1 VVPGLGLGVVPGL
14 GLGVVPGLGLGVVP
28 GLGVGVGA
36 GVGKPGGRAPIN
48 SAYCCEAD
56 LRPWKSVMG
65 LSTGQSVV
73 TLSGRQFITSAA
85 TPSGTRFSYSGIT
98 TDGGVGLGVG
108 PGVGVGLGV
117 GPGVGVGLG
126 VGPGVGVGLGVGFG
140 FELGE
145 TFLVVHG

>member
-1 VVPGLGLGVVPGL
+1 MVPGLGLGVVPGL

-65 LSTGQSVV
+65 LSTGQSAV
-73 TLSGRQFITSAA
+73 TLSGRQFITSRAV
-85 TPSGTRFSYSGIT
+85 PWL
-98 TDGGVGLGVG
+98 GLGVV
-108 PGVGVGLGV
+108 PGLGLAAVPVGVRAS
-117 GPGVGVGLG
+117 
-126 VGPGVGVGLGVGFG
+126 
-140 FELGE
+140 
-145 TFLVVHG
+145 